1 MAKMPSV
8 SKIEKNDWWTK
19 FESGLVKVEVAQV
32 YLVNVIGSQYEIC
45 SHDTHG
51 AFDADFYRITNV
63 RTNKKKIFWGETAWM
78 DARRFASDLD
88 FAAWS
93 SIG

>member
-1 MAKMPSV
+1 MAMPSV
-8 SKIEKNDWWTK
+8 SKIRKDEWQVRY
-19 FESGLVKVEVAQV
+19 ESGLVKVERAEV
-32 YLVNVIGSQYEIC
+32 YLVNVMGSKYEIC

-63 RTNKKKIFWGETAWM
+63 RTGKVRIFWGETGWM
-78 DARRFASDLD
+78 DARRFAGDLD

-93 SIG
+93 SI

>member
-1 MAKMPSV
+1 MARMPSV

-19 FESGLVKVEVAQV
+19 FESGLVKVEVAEV
-32 YLVNVIGSQYEIC
+32 YLVNVQGSEYQIC
-45 SHDTHG
+45 DWDVYG
-51 AFDADFYRITNV
+51 AFAADFYRITNV